1 MFALGASI
9 SAAPQAP
16 PKTAPAPAPVDVKVY
31 LTPTCGC
38 CSKWVDH
45 MAAAK
50 FNTTKDVRTDLGT
63 VPERKRVP
71 RQLMGCHLAIVGP
84 YVVEGHVPADV
95 VRKLLKEQPKIAGI
109 AVPGMPTGSPGME
122 GPNPEP
128 YPIVAFRADGTTYEF
143 AEALTRGQRW
153 SAWRTRSPTSA
164 RRDWSGRAP
173 PPP

>member
-1 MFALGASI
+1 MMKQLFRLAAVVFALGASI

-16 PKTAPAPAPVDVKVY
+16 KAAATDAPVDVKVY

-50 FNTTKDVRTDLGT
+50 FKTTKDVRPDLST

-71 RQLMGCHLAIVGP
+71 RALMGCHLATVGP
-84 YVVEGHVPADV
+84 YVIEGHVPADV

-109 AVPGMPTGSPGME
+109 AVPGMPIGSPGME

-128 YPIVAFRADGTTYEF
+128 YSIVAFRADGTTYEF
-143 AEALTRGQRW
+143 A
-153 SAWRTRSPTSA
+153 
-164 RRDWSGRAP
+164 RR
-173 PPP
+173 

>member
-1 MFALGASI
+1 MMNRLFRSAAVVFALGASI

-84 YVVEGHVPADV
+84 YIVEGHVPADV

-109 AVPGMPTGSPGME
+109 SVPGMPTGSPGME

-128 YPIVAFRADGTTYEF
+128 YSIVAFRADGTTYEF
-143 AEALTRGQRW
+143 AKR
-153 SAWRTRSPTSA
+153 
-164 RRDWSGRAP
+164 
-173 PPP
+173 